1 MYQAAGGSMEESS
14 GPLGSGMRFNT
25 IDKTHHHGHHGH
37 HHDHD
42 HDRSKHHQHHH
53 HHHHHPNHHNH
64 HDHHHEQHESG
75 ASDVMDQVRGG
86 GGRHLLARTR
96 ASLGAGSDDTTTSDG
111 GDGAEGAGGTDN
123 SGGGGGGGNGG
134 AVSKTKA
141 RGFELTALLKHGGG
155 YAEDSKAKARAY
167 AGRMSKSGMAMKDD
181 LFLKL
186 DGIAKLL
193 KTLQVGLVVAKETKD
208 VVVEVL
214 IMAYPEGPIQDA
226 LRALGSAVDA
236 MVGFVQLVFDLG
248 ASLSTADLCGAAAAI
263 GKLGGAQRAKV
274 KKAFKDVGVALGA
287 EYQSTITEAIGDDDE
302 EEGTD
307 GEGGTKGGKK
317 GKGKGGG
324 GGGGPVKAV
333 SRFRA
338 MFVVM
343 KQLVTKF
350 DVKEMFLK
358 IRDYVQSPVFS
369 THLSD
374 TKQKNKLA
382 KLCEWFGLPNINAGA
397 NVPEQAGKVQEKL
410 VAVIKH
416 MDGVWKGAGT
426 ERRKRGGGQSLCKYT
441 FVVGVL

>member
-1 MYQAAGGSMEESS
+1 
-14 GPLGSGMRFNT
+14 
-25 IDKTHHHGHHGH
+25 
-37 HHDHD
+37 
-42 HDRSKHHQHHH
+42 
-53 HHHHHPNHHNH
+53 
-64 HDHHHEQHESG
+64 
-75 ASDVMDQVRGG
+75 
-86 GGRHLLARTR
+86 
-96 ASLGAGSDDTTTSDG
+96 
-111 GDGAEGAGGTDN
+111 
-123 SGGGGGGGNGG
+123 
-134 AVSKTKA
+134 
-141 RGFELTALLKHGGG
+141 
-155 YAEDSKAKARAY
+155 
-167 AGRMSKSGMAMKDD
+167 MSKSGMAMKDD

-274 KKAFKDVGVALGA
+274 KKAFKDIGVALGA
-287 EYQSTITEAIGDDDE
+287 EYQSTIIEAIGDDDE
-302 EEGTD
+302 EETV
-307 GEGGTKGGKK
+307 GGAGGKK
-317 GKGKGGG
+317 GGGS
-324 GGGGPVKAV
+324 PIKPIKAV

-343 KQLVTKF
+343 KQLATKF
-350 DVKEMFLK
+350 DMKEMILK
-358 IRDYVQSPVFS
+358 IRDYVKSPGFS
-369 THLSD
+369 AHLSE

-410 VAVIKH
+410 VAIIKH

-426 ERRKRGGGQSLCKYT
+426 ERMKRALCLHLSWVCCIVRCRRVLQWCAVAC
-441 FVVGVL
+441 VVACAVVH